1 MGLAAVRVPEAVID
15 LDMAPE
21 QGQVRVPAA
30 VQVPVVEMVQEQE
43 PVMVMEMM
51 ASLWARKY

>member
-1 MGLAAVRVPEAVID
+1 MD

-21 QGQVRVPAA
+21 ESELRCPAA
-30 VQVPVVEMVQEQE
+30 VQAPVVEIVQEQE